1 MNVKHT
7 LGLAVAITL
16 TASAA
21 SADSN
26 EDLGA
31 VIETMGGTVEHV
43 DLETHQ
49 VVVADFVYRT
59 EPTVV
64 VKRGGASYIGLK
76 HLQVGDR
83 VVLHMPPNQHWE
95 LPMPVAEIEI
105 KR

>member
-1 MNVKHT
+1 MNIKHM
-7 LGLAVAITL
+7 LGLAAALTL
-16 TASAA
+16 SASAA
-21 SADSN
+21 YAASN

-31 VIETMGGTVEHV
+31 IIETMDGTVEHV
-43 DLETHQ
+43 DLNTNQ
-49 VVVADFVYRT
+49 LVVADFVYRT

-64 VKRGGASYIGLK
+64 VKSGGATYIGLK